1 MIQVRFAALLAALTL
16 VLVGCSDDDP
26 EPNVDPTPS
35 TSTTTTTSPTPD
47 PTPTVAPLGPV
58 ETVKAWVKARNEA
71 LMDGVTTEVY
81 ALNTPDCSTCRDLV
95 DPFAQLYADGGSIET
110 DGWRI
115 DSARKR
121 PGFEENHQVIAALT
135 FAGGHTVLPGE
146 GSSPFP
152 EEKHILQFQ
161 MRRAASGWLVA
172 QVVFLP

>member
-16 VLVGCSDDDP
+16 VLVGCSDDDA
-26 EPNVDPTPS
+26 EPQVDPTPS
-35 TSTTTTTSPTPD
+35 TSATTTTPTPD
-47 PTPTVAPLGPV
+47 PTPTVEPLSPV
-58 ETVKAWVKARNEA
+58 ETVDGWVDARNEA
-71 LMDGVTTEVY
+71 LKDGVTTEVY
-81 ALNTPDCSTCRDLV
+81 ALSTPDCSTCRDLV
-95 DPFAQLYADGGSIET
+95 DPFAQLYADGGSIVT

-121 PGFEENHQVIAALT
+121 PEFEENHQVIAALT

-161 MRRAASGWLVA
+161 MRQAASGWLVA